1 MRGVYMSQI
10 WQTVLAIIGSVGGAG
25 VIILGIS
32 SYIGKLWA
40 DRLLQKK
47 AHEFDKELEEHK
59 TGLSII
65 TEKYKTEAERLT
77 YISKVQF
84 ETEYNIY
91 QKIFEALFDFTDS
104 SSKLFPRLDS
114 IPIDLDE
121 QKKEYKRRYEFYC
134 ESFNPYSR
142 TVEIN
147 APFIPK
153 DIYDKFIE
161 LRKKAQ
167 GIACMY
173 TDIKIVADD
182 RFIED
187 YREIEG
193 KNRTKTENL
202 LNDIKQLKIDV
213 RKYLATLKVD
223 SSTAVE

>member
-1 MRGVYMSQI
+1 MKQI
-10 WQTVLAIIGSVGGAG
+10 LQIAATIIASVGGAG
-25 VIILGIS
+25 AIIWGFSSLLG
-32 SYIGKLWA
+32 KVWA

-47 AHEFDKELEEHK
+47 SQEFKKELEVHK
-59 TGLSII
+59 TELSLV
-65 TEKYKTEAERLT
+65 TEKYKIEAEKLT

-91 QKIFEALFDFTDS
+91 QKIFETLFDFTDAS
-104 SSKLFPRLDS
+104 SRLFPRLDS

-121 QKKEYKRRYEFYC
+121 QKKEYKKRYEFYC
-134 ESFNPYSR
+134 ESFNLYSK

-182 RFIED
+182 RFKED

-193 KNRTKTENL
+193 KNRAKTENL